1 MICNVQLPLNI
12 ECKMP
17 LFVIMIAYQHFP
29 KIYHSPNGRENYQW
43 YFCVK
48 GKGEVYINHQRT
60 VISENDG
67 FLIYPNAAYSL
78 REITTDWELDFIDFN
93 GAICPMLLSALNM
106 ENGDIVHFQ
115 NKNYFHDK
123 IKQIYELFLQKLDA
137 KEEILSKVC
146 YEFLLDLHRYR
157 LQIPKQIESGEQED
171 DVIIKITSY
180 FERHFSEMISLDDL
194 AEYMG
199 LSKRYL
205 CTLYK
210 QKMQITLL
218 QELTNIRIGHARI
231 YLKQYPDKN
240 IAEIARM
247 CGFEQAGYFGKVFK
261 KITGETPD
269 KFRKR

>member
-1 MICNVQLPLNI
+1 MIYNVQLPLNN
-12 ECKMP
+12 EYNMP
-17 LFVIMIAYQHFP
+17 LVIIMIAYQHFP
-29 KIYHSPNGRENYQW
+29 VIYHSPNGRENYQW

-48 GKGEVYINHQRT
+48 GRGEVYIDHQRT
-60 VISENDG
+60 VIGENDG
-67 FLIYPNAAYSL
+67 FLIYPNTAYSL
-78 REITTDWELDFIDFN
+78 RELTTEWELDFIEFN
-93 GAICPMLLSALNM
+93 GIICQSLLDALKM
-106 ENGDIVHFQ
+106 KNGDIVHFESQ
-115 NKNYFHDK
+115 KYFHDK
-123 IKQIYELFLQKLDA
+123 IKQISELFLQKIDN
-137 KEEILSKVC
+137 KEELFSKIC
-146 YEFLLDLHRYR
+146 YEFLLDIHSACL
-157 LQIPKQIESGEQED
+157 LLPKQMEMKGQAD

-180 FERHFSEMISLDDL
+180 FERKFSEIISLDDL
-194 AEYMG
+194 AEYIG

-210 QKMQITLL
+210 QKMHVTLM

-231 YLKQYPDKN
+231 YLKQYPDKT